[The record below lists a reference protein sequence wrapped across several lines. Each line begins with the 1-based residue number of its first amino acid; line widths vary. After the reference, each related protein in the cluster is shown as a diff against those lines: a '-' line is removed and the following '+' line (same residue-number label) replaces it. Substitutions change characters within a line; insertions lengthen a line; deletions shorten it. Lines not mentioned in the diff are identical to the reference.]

1 MNYKRQFVNLST
13 LIILFLLS
21 ALPTMAQKEAEA
33 KAVLEKTTQA
43 FKKAG
48 GIEADFTLTPYQHGV
63 AQTSV
68 KGSIQ
73 LMDENFRLTTP
84 QMVTWFN
91 GKTQWTYLPANE
103 EVNVSTPTRE
113 ELESINPLAFLTLYK
128 EGYNYRMG
136 AQSTYKGKS
145 VYEVTLTAED
155 FDRQWANLTL
165 YIDRTTLLPL
175 YIKLKEA
182 GKDYHVITIDNYRQ
196 GMGWKKSHFTFDPK
210 QYPDAEVIDLR

>member
-1 MNYKRQFVNLST
+1 MNR
-13 LIILFLLS
+13 IIYILATFFLL

-33 KAVLEKTTQA
+33 KAVLEKTTKA
-43 FKKAG
+43 FKQAN
-48 GIEADFTLTPYQHGV
+48 GIEADFTLTPYQRGV
-63 AQTSV
+63 AQGEM

-91 GKTQWTYLPANE
+91 GKTQWTYLPTNE
-103 EVNVSTPTRE
+103 EVNVSNPTRE

-128 EGYNYRMG
+128 KGYACQLGSKTNY
-136 AQSTYKGKS
+136 QGKNIT
-145 VYEVTLTAED
+145 EVKLTAEE
-155 FDRQWANLTL
+155 FNKQWSNLTL
-165 YIDRTTLLPL
+165 YIDRTTHLPL

-182 GKDYHVITIDNYRQ
+182 GKDYHEITISNYRQ

>member
-1 MNYKRQFVNLST
+1 MNRITYILTT
-13 LIILFLLS
+13 LLLLF
-21 ALPTMAQKEAEA
+21 ALPIMAQKEAEA

-43 FKKAG
+43 FKKAD
-48 GIEADFTLTPYQHGV
+48 GIEADFTLTPYQRGV
-63 AQTSV
+63 AQGEM

-91 GKTQWTYLPANE
+91 GKTQWTYLPTNE
-103 EVNVSTPTRE
+103 EVNVSNPTRE

-128 EGYNYRMG
+128 EGYAYQLGSRTNY
-136 AQSTYKGKS
+136 QGKS
-145 VYEVTLTAED
+145 ITEIILTAEE
-155 FDRQWANLTL
+155 FNKQWSNLTL
-165 YIDRTTLLPL
+165 YIDRTTHLPL

-182 GKDYHVITIDNYRQ
+182 GKDYHEITISNYRQ
-196 GMGWKKSHFTFDPK
+196 GMGWKKNHFTFDPK

>member
-1 MNYKRQFVNLST
+1 MNR
-13 LIILFLLS
+13 IIHILVTFFLL
-21 ALPTMAQKEAEA
+21 ALPMMAQKEAEA
-33 KAVLEKTTQA
+33 KAVLEKTTKA
-43 FKKAG
+43 FKQAN
-48 GIEADFTLTPYQHGV
+48 GIEADFTLTPYQRGV
-63 AQTSV
+63 AQGEM

-91 GKTQWTYLPANE
+91 GKTQWTYLPTNE
-103 EVNVSTPTRE
+103 EVNVSNPTRE

-128 EGYNYRMG
+128 EGYACQLGSKTNY
-136 AQSTYKGKS
+136 QGKNIT
-145 VYEVTLTAED
+145 EVKLTAEE
-155 FDRQWANLTL
+155 FNKQWSNLTL
-165 YIDRTTLLPL
+165 YIDRTTHLPL

-182 GKDYHVITIDNYRQ
+182 GKDYHEITISNYRQ

>member
-1 MNYKRQFVNLST
+1 MNHKRQFVNLST

-21 ALPTMAQKEAEA
+21 ALPMMAQKEAEA

-48 GIEADFTLTPYQHGV
+48 GIEADFTLTPYQRGV
-63 AQTSV
+63 AQGEV

-73 LMDENFRLTTP
+73 LMDANFRLTTP

-113 ELESINPLAFLTLYK
+113 ELESINPMAFLTLYK

-136 AQSTYKGKS
+136 EQSTYKGKS

-155 FDRQWANLTL
+155 FNRQWANLTL
-165 YIDRTTLLPL
+165 YIDRTSLLPL

-182 GKDYHVITIDNYRQ
+182 GKDYNLITIDHYKQ
-196 GMGWKKSHFTFDPK
+196 GMKWGKGYFTFDPK

>member
-1 MNYKRQFVNLST
+1 MNRITYILT
-13 LIILFLLS
+13 TLFLLF
-21 ALPTMAQKEAEA
+21 ALPIMAQKEAEA

-43 FKKAG
+43 FKKAD
-48 GIEADFTLTPYQHGV
+48 GIEADFTLTPYQRGV
-63 AQTSV
+63 AQGEM

-91 GKTQWTYLPANE
+91 GKTQWTYLPTNE

-128 EGYNYRMG
+128 EGYAYQLGSRTNY
-136 AQSTYKGKS
+136 QGKS
-145 VYEVTLTAED
+145 ITEIILTAEE
-155 FDRQWANLTL
+155 FNKQWSNLTL
-165 YIDRTTLLPL
+165 YIDRTTHLPL

-182 GKDYHVITIDNYRQ
+182 GKDYHEITISNYRQ
-196 GMGWKKSHFTFDPK
+196 GMGWKKNHFTFDPK